1 MRVLG
6 LDVST
11 SNVGICLMD
20 TEQPQMHRVVLAKGI
35 PLSKQKGL
43 YAKSCKVR
51 ETILELSDQHR
62 IDVIAIE
69 ESLQAFRRNMSSAKT
84 IRTLNRFNGIV
95 SWIARS
101 ELDAPVVPGN
111 VISVRNKINLKI
123 EKKSEKTTKEQ
134 VLEWVSQHP
143 DMSAFQW
150 PTKVMKSGPKKGE
163 TRKEIFC
170 YDIADA
176 FVMALWGCDH
186 LKNEDLDST
195 IL

>member
-1 MRVLG
+1 MKVLG
-6 LDVST
+6 LDIST
-11 SNVGICLMD
+11 SNVGMCLMD

-35 PLSKQKGL
+35 PLLKEKGL

-51 ETILELSDQHR
+51 DSILAVSDRHS
-62 IDVIAIE
+62 IDVVAIE

-101 ELDAPVVPGN
+101 ELDTPVVSGN
-111 VISVRNKINLKI
+111 VISVRNKIGLKI
-123 EKKSEKTTKEQ
+123 EKKSDKTTKEQ
-134 VLEWVSQHP
+134 VLDWVSQHP
-143 DMSAFQW
+143 EMIKFEW
-150 PTKVMKSGPKKGE
+150 PTKVMKSGPQKGE
-163 TRKEIFC
+163 IRKEIFC

-176 FVMALWGCDH
+176 FVMALWGCNH
-186 LKNEDLDST
+186 LKIEDIDST